1 MALGEGEMFGRT
13 SAPVKYMHL
22 NGQLVEMTFAAALIF
37 IAKSCHRSG

>member
-22 NGQLVEMTFAAALIF
+22 NGQLVEMTYAVALRCYIHC
-37 IAKSCHRSG
+37 KVMS